1 MTPVFLAAFAIT
13 VAAEGSELDL
23 NPDDRGNW
31 TSGVIGVGELR
42 GSKYGIS
49 SATYPTLD
57 IAALT
62 ETDAQAIYARDFWAL
77 IQGDAMPPVVALT
90 LFDAA
95 VNSGRSVAV
104 HWLQQVLGVGVD
116 GVVGKVTLGA
126 LATWH
131 DPVAMATALHQ
142 ARGRYMIGL
151 ESWDIFRNGWEN
163 RLCAL
168 PFRVMAAV
176 ETLDHV

>member
-1 MTPVFLAAFAIT
+1 MTPAFLAAFAIT

-49 SATYPTLD
+49 AASYPMLD
-57 IAALT
+57 IAGMT
-62 ETDAQAIYARDFWAL
+62 EANAQAIYERDFWAL
-77 IQGDAMPPVVALT
+77 IQGDAMPLVVALT

-95 VNSGRSVAV
+95 VLNGRSIAV
-104 HWLQQVLGVGVD
+104 HWLQQEIGVGVD
-116 GVVGKVTLGA
+116 GVVGRITLGA
-126 LATWH
+126 LASR
-131 DPVAMATALHQ
+131 DPVDVAVALHQ

-151 ESWDIFRNGWEN
+151 ESWGTFRNGWEN

-168 PFRVMAAV
+168 PFRVMAAA
-176 ETLDHV
+176 TNL